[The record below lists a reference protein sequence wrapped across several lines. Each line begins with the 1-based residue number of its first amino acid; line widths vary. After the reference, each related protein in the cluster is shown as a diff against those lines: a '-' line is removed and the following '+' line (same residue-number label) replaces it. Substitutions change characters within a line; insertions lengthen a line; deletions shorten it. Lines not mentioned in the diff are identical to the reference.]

1 MRKLIV
7 TEMSQQNFN
16 DKYMQ
21 TKDKVIKEVQA
32 LLTLKVYFEVCEK
45 RKDASEQLYQKAH
58 DLFLVNI
65 TRNFFFLLGF
75 MNH

>member
-1 MRKLIV
+1 MRKVIV
-7 TEMSQQNFN
+7 TEMSQQKFN
-16 DKYMQ
+16 DKLQ